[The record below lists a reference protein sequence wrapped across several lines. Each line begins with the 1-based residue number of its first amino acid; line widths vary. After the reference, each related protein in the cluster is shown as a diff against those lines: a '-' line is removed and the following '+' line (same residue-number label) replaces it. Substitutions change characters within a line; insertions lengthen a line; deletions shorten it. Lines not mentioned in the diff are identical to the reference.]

1 MTTASSRAAAI
12 PDPREPSGSPPA
24 TVNPDLA
31 RERSSLPFDPLAITN
46 FLDGGSDATARRRKL
61 EGWIIRDPTGIF
73 SNEDNNY
80 LHRTERH
87 ARSLAKFVRLVEL
100 CRSAGIGSPTPA
112 DADDADADAA
122 DGARTADAGGG
133 GGVVEG
139 DIVASPEF
147 QTLVSAIS
155 DDPLPASLHWV
166 MFVPNILTLC
176 DAEQQSRWLP
186 LCRDWRMIG
195 CYAQTELGH
204 GSNIRAL
211 ETTATFLR
219 EKDGGAP
226 GGEWV
231 VHSPT
236 ETSAKFWPGTLGK
249 TANHAMVIA
258 QLVDGNGTQRGIHNF
273 LVPLRSMV
281 DHALLP
287 GVETGDIGPKIG
299 YNNMDNGYARFDN
312 VRIPRRN
319 MAMRFATVDEDGNY
333 ARAEVG
339 GGGSS
344 DAASKVA

>member
-1 MTTASSRAAAI
+1 M
-12 PDPREPSGSPPA
+12 A
-24 TVNPDLA
+24 TYKCC
-31 RERSSLPFDPLAITN
+31 T
-46 FLDGGSDATARRRKL
+46 RRL
-61 EGWIIRDPTGIF
+61 TI
-73 SNEDNNY
+73 
-80 LHRTERH
+80 
-87 ARSLAKFVRLVEL
+87 
-100 CRSAGIGSPTPA
+100 
-112 DADDADADAA
+112 
-122 DGARTADAGGG
+122 
-133 GGVVEG
+133 
-139 DIVASPEF
+139 
-147 QTLVSAIS
+147 
-155 DDPLPASLHWV
+155 
-166 MFVPNILTLC
+166 VPNILTLC

-231 VHSPT
+231 VHTPT
-236 ETSAKFWPGTLGK
+236 VTSAKFWPGTLGK